1 MPLSIAQ
8 RVEDEIGVLEISG
21 QLTLGPSLV
30 ELRNTCRQFI
40 EGNKLK
46 GLVLQVGSVTQT
58 DSSGLGELTVVYTL
72 ANKKGCPLRLVDV
85 RPELRKILELSRLDR
100 LLPTATDVA
109 SAKNEFRRAG
119 ARTAS
124 SQG

>member
-1 MPLSIAQ
+1 MPLNISH

-21 QLTLGPSLV
+21 PLTLGPSLV
-30 ELRNTCRQFI
+30 DLRNTARQFI

-46 GLVLQVGSVTQT
+46 GLVLHVGSVTRT

-72 ANKKGCPLRLVDV
+72 ATKKGCPVRLVDV
-85 RPELRKILELSRLDR
+85 PPELRKMLELTRLDG
-100 LLPTATDVA
+100 LLPIAPDIAAART
-109 SAKNEFRRAG
+109 EFRRNN

>member
-1 MPLSIAQ
+1 MPLSITQ
-8 RVEDEIGVLEISG
+8 RIEDDIGVLEISG
-21 QLTLGPSLV
+21 PLTLGPSLV
-30 ELRNTCRQFI
+30 ELRNTARQFI

-72 ANKKGCPLRLVDV
+72 ANKKGCPLRLVEV
-85 RPELRKILELSRLDR
+85 RPELRKILELTRLDG
-100 LLPTATDVA
+100 LLP
-109 SAKNEFRRAG
+109 SAPDIAAAKADFRRSN

>member
-1 MPLSIAQ
+1 MPLSITQ
-8 RVEDEIGVLEISG
+8 RIEDEIGVLEISG

-30 ELRNTCRQFI
+30 ELRNTARQFV
-40 EGNKLK
+40 EANKLK

-72 ANKKGCPLRLVDV
+72 ASKKGCPLRLVDV
-85 RPELRKILELSRLDR
+85 RPELRKILQLTRLDG
-100 LLPTATDVA
+100 LLPSAVDMAT
-109 SAKNEFRRAG
+109 AKNEFRRTT